1 MLLERSEGRCSQ
13 TVRRHRDG
21 GSMSRPASNHAVH
34 FSKNGG
40 TPWLDLK
47 QLR

>member
-34 FSKNGG
+34 S
-40 TPWLDLK
+40 LK
-47 QLR
+47 TEELLGWI